1 MFFAFQPLSQLY
13 QLLESLQ
20 QRVGQNLGENGRH
33 EHKIGNNQLST
44 KINFTHKKIINTK
57 LIGSKLRVIIVF
69 YSVKCH
75 LSKANAFVTESKYQN
90 AKCNILFYT
99 CILQH
104 SHERTAWKGGVI
116 VKK

>member
-1 MFFAFQPLSQLY
+1 MFFTCQPLSQLC

-44 KINFTHKKIINTK
+44 EINFTHKKIINIR

-90 AKCNILFYT
+90 EKCKMQYT
-99 CILQH
+99 F
-104 SHERTAWKGGVI
+104 
-116 VKK
+116 